1 MFDWLT
7 PQVIDVI
14 IAVAKGIVCL
24 LALMTVA
31 ALMIWYERR
40 MLALWQD
47 RYGPNRLGPLGV
59 GQVAADMIKI
69 FFKEDWTPPFADKF
83 TFWLAPMLAM
93 ALILLSFALIPLA
106 PSWGVSDLN
115 LGLLFFLALAGLG
128 VYAVMLGGWASN
140 SKYSLMGAIRSTAQ
154 TVSYEVFMGIAVLGV
169 VMQADSFNLRAI
181 VDAQQGM
188 WNIVPQFLGFWLF
201 ALAAVASVHRTPFDL
216 PEAEAE
222 LAAGYHTEYSGMKF
236 GMFMVGEYVGIV
248 VVSALLVVLYFGG
261 WHGPFSFI
269 PPFAWFAIKT
279 LFFMTLF
286 ILLRGA
292 LPRPRYDHLM
302 SAGWKVCLP
311 LALLNTLVTG
321 AIIVAQ
327 TSGG

>member
-248 VVSALLVVLYFGG
+248 VVSALLVVLDFGG
-261 WHGPFSFI
+261 WHGPITFI

>member
-7 PQVIDVI
+7 PQVVDAL

-83 TFWLAPMLAM
+83 TFWLAPILAM
-93 ALILLSFALIPLA
+93 SLILLSFALIPMA
-106 PSWGVSDLN
+106 PNWGVSDLN
-115 LGLLFFLALAGLG
+115 LGLLVFIALAGLG
-128 VYAVMLGGWASN
+128 VYAVMLGGWSSN

-201 ALAAVASVHRTPFDL
+201 AVAAVASTHRTPFDL

-222 LAAGYHTEYSGMKF
+222 LASGYHTEYSGMKF

-321 AIIVAQ
+321 AVIVAQ